1 MRRQIA
7 APDSQIMQKKKGSQE
22 VMKEFD
28 TSISDS
34 QATAVEPIAPDL
46 FDYAAYAEYAADKSE
61 TIQRFI
67 EADSGLLVY
76 RRMRAGECFS
86 GQCRDM
92 EYSLAMQLGALQK
105 SMAYA
110 ADIPNFLEPWYGI
123 GTAAAAFGIDY
134 EWEEGQAPAIRPA
147 FDTVAEAL
155 ACETLSIKD
164 TDCGRHTLEMINY
177 FMEKTGGQLPI
188 SLCDMQS
195 PLNVV
200 CNMVD
205 STSIYLAMMDDPD
218 SVRTLLDKVAG
229 LIVDFRAEQTA
240 LLGKTLASPG
250 HGFPSSHLFRS
261 TGLSDDNIVM
271 LSDDMYSDLAA
282 PSFNRISSACHG
294 ASFHSCGD
302 WSGKIET
309 VKQLDNIFMVD
320 GAFSPATDP
329 TPNDP
334 EPFGKAFAG
343 TGIILNARVVGSE
356 DEVADVVER
365 IWQPGLKL
373 IVTTYC
379 QTPEEQAICYDRMMG
394 DRIMENCQM

>member
-1 MRRQIA
+1 
-7 APDSQIMQKKKGSQE
+7 
-22 VMKEFD
+22 MKEFD
-28 TSISDS
+28 TSIRDS
-34 QATAVEPIAPDL
+34 QATAVEPIAPDA
-46 FDYAAYAEYAADKSE
+46 FDYVAYADYVSEKSE
-61 TIQRFI
+61 SIQRFLA
-67 EADSGLLVY
+67 ADSGVLVY

-105 SMAYA
+105 SMAYK

-134 EWEEGQAPAIRPA
+134 VWDEGQAPAIRPA
-147 FDTVAEAL
+147 FTTVAEAL
-155 ACETLSIKD
+155 ACKTTPIKD
-164 TDCGRHTLEMINY
+164 TECGRHTLEMISL
-177 FMEKTGGQLPI
+177 FMEKTGGHLPI

-205 STSIYLAMMDDPD
+205 STSIYLAMMDDQD
-218 SVRTLLDKVAG
+218 SVKLLLDKVAG

-250 HGFPSSHLFRS
+250 HGFPSCSLFSS

-271 LSDDMYSDLAA
+271 LSNDMYYELAA
-282 PSFNRISSACHG
+282 PSFNRISSASDG
-294 ASFHSCGD
+294 AAFHSCGD

-309 VKQLDNIFMVD
+309 VKQLDSIFMVD

-343 TGIILNARVVGSE
+343 TGIILNARIVGSA
-356 DEVADVVER
+356 DEVADVVGR

-379 QTPEEQAICYDRMMG
+379 QTPEEQAICYDIIIG
-394 DRIMENCQM
+394 DRIMGHCQM

>member
-1 MRRQIA
+1 
-7 APDSQIMQKKKGSQE
+7 
-22 VMKEFD
+22 MKAFD

-34 QATAVEPIAPDL
+34 QATAVEPVAPDA
-46 FDYAAYAEYAADKSE
+46 FDYAAYADYAAEKSE
-61 TIQRFI
+61 SIERFLSA
-67 EADSGLLVY
+67 ESGVLVY

-105 SMAYA
+105 SMEYE

-134 EWEEGQAPAIRPA
+134 VWEAGQAPAIRPA
-147 FDTVAEAL
+147 FDTVRAAL
-155 ACETLSIKD
+155 EYDAKPIKD
-164 TDCGRHTLEMINY
+164 TECGRHTLDMISV
-177 FMEKTGGQLPI
+177 FVEKTGGLLPI

-205 STSIYLAMMDDPD
+205 STAIYLAMMDDPTA
-218 SVRTLLDKVAG
+218 VTALLDRVAG
-229 LIVDFRAEQTA
+229 LIVDFATEQAA
-240 LLGKTLASPG
+240 LLGERLVSPG
-250 HGFPSSHLFRS
+250 HGFPSSYLFSS

-271 LSDDMYSDLAA
+271 LSDEMYSDLAA
-282 PSFNRISSACHG
+282 PSFNRISAECGG
-294 ASFHSCGD
+294 AAFHSCGD
-302 WSGKIET
+302 WSGKIGT
-309 VKQLDNIFMVD
+309 VKQLEGVFMVD

-329 TPNDP
+329 TPNEP

-343 TGIILNARVVGSE
+343 TGIILNARIVGSA
-356 DEVADVVER
+356 DEVAEVVER
-365 IWQPGLKL
+365 LWQPGLKL

-379 QTPEEQAICYDRMMG
+379 QTPEEQKRACRMV
-394 DRIMENCQM
+394 REIWSKERA